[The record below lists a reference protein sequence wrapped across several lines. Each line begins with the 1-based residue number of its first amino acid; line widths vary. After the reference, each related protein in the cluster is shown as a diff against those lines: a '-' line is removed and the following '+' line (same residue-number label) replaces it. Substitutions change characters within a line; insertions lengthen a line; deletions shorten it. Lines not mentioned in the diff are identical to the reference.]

1 MEREYGN
8 WIGSMKWNYFVTV
21 RKNYKVTKKGVRR
34 LIDKLGESL
43 KNTKSI
49 ERLFIVGERDFTDWE
64 NFHSHIL
71 ISTTGDEKG
80 VIKFLREILGEKDNI
95 HSEPVI
101 DDQSVG
107 IYLTKFIG
115 KDIDYDIF
123 IN

>member
-1 MEREYGN
+1 
-8 WIGSMKWNYFVTV
+8 MKWDYILTI
-21 RKNYKVTKKGVRR
+21 RKNYRVTKKGIRR
-34 LIDKLGESL
+34 LIDKIGEGL